1 MTTKQAILW
10 SLATFGGMLFA
21 GILLI
26 VLFIDMN
33 GPGAN
38 ARAEKLGSAMG
49 VLCLIPSA
57 VIWFR
62 WAIAF
67 RQAKERAAHGAKRKH
82 KTPQLK
88 E

>member
-10 SLATFGGMLFA
+10 SLTTFGGMLIA
-21 GILLI
+21 GILLM
-26 VLFIDMN
+26 VLFVDMN

-49 VLCLIPSA
+49 GLCLIPSA
-57 VIWFR
+57 VIWYR

-67 RQAKERAAHGAKRKH
+67 RQAKERAAHGTKRKH
-82 KTPQLK
+82 KSPPLK